1 MDRQC
6 PLKGDWPFNR
16 GKNNSQPIFI
26 SVYLS
31 TVQPI
36 TRPVINWKSLWGF
49 FCCCYLFGGQSLLSG
64 HYAFPRDRGKSF
76 NRVWTV
82 CDTLMDCLAP
92 RASVATSIL
101 FSLSLKMDDSVR
113 IVHCFILFWWAIL
126 LVKEGRETVN
136 LCYAHVWVNSRY
148 SLPYPRSH
156 PSSLA
161 GLCTRK
167 SLLWRHDLIG

>member
-113 IVHCFILFWWAIL
+113 TMSTLFHFV
-126 LVKEGRETVN
+126 LVGNTVSKRRERD
-136 LCYAHVWVNSRY
+136 CE
-148 SLPYPRSH
+148 
-156 PSSLA
+156 
-161 GLCTRK
+161 
-167 SLLWRHDLIG
+167 SLLCACVSKFSLFFTISSESPVQFSWPLH